1 MRVFVLLIVFFV
13 AVFIILVAKTT
24 LTISRGI
31 DGAKTIKAAVK
42 DYRKTSPPADTIR
55 AIHNHRNPETTTS
68 NISTISNIIGNV
80 ENVGNNGNDR
90 NVIKTVRNIIQTYD
104 PLDYTADDWLANQMQ
119 EVEFARFG
127 RDILPGINNVI
138 PGINNVIPGIDVAI
152 PMGGGVMGDR
162 QNVHDS
168 AVIASTRNINDEL
181 KQTIGESHQ
190 NLDHVKTGIQLYDG
204 LSADIKEAAIS
215 SLKHITQNVYS
226 ALGER
231 EYDIF
236 MRVWNKA
243 RQDDNVLHNL
253 IMNLSECKE
262 GGSPV
267 CLTGRV
273 TRYLAAIDPT
283 KVLNKEASY
292 KDEIMSKARIA
303 MREAVE
309 KCVKNPGCKWR
320 RAAQD
325 WEGLGD
331 LPEDELE
338 LAKAEIAGDFDAI
351 LEQYVDKIDI
361 QKIRTELISIL
372 DAM

>member
-1 MRVFVLLIVFFV
+1 MRVFVLLIIFLI
-13 AVFIILVAKTT
+13 AVFITLSAKTA
-24 LTISRGI
+24 LTINRGI
-31 DGAKTIKAAVK
+31 DGAKTIKTAVK
-42 DYRKTSPPADTIR
+42 EYRATATPADTIR
-55 AIHNHRNPETTTS
+55 LIRS
-68 NISTISNIIGNV
+68 NTNI
-80 ENVGNNGNDR
+80 
-90 NVIKTVRNIIQTYD
+90 KPVRTIIQTYD

-127 RDILPGINNVI
+127 RDTTLLPGNNVVL
-138 PGINNVIPGIDVAI
+138 PGNNAIDLDLLLPVANIAPGVI
-152 PMGGGVMGDR
+152 GDR

-168 AVIASTRNINDEL
+168 AVISSTRNINDEL
-181 KQTIGESHQ
+181 KQTIGDSHQ
-190 NLDHVKTGIQLYDG
+190 TMDHVKTGIRSYDG
-204 LSADIKEAAIS
+204 LGTDIKEAAVS
-215 SLKHITQNVYS
+215 SLKHITNNIYS

-243 RQDDNVLHNL
+243 RQDDSVLHNL

-262 GGSPV
+262 NGMPV

-309 KCVKNPGCKWR
+309 KCVKNPECKWR

-325 WEGLGD
+325 WEGLGE

-338 LAKAEIAGDFDAI
+338 MAKAEIAGDFDAI

-361 QKIRTELISIL
+361 EKIRTDLISIL
-372 DAM
+372 DSI